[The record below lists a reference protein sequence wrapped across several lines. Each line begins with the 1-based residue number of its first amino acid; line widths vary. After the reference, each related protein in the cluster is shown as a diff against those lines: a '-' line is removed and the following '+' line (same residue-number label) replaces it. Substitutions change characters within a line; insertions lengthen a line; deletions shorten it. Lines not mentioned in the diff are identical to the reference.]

1 MAIGTEE
8 LDTLRDSTDLDNLR
22 MSSPKTARRTAK
34 RGFHV
39 EGGRV
44 PLQLCDFVF
53 RLQKVSSGSK
63 VADMGGI
70 HLR

>member
-39 EGGRV
+39 V
-44 PLQLCDFVF
+44 PLQLYDLFFGC
-53 RLQKVSSGSK
+53 REL
-63 VADMGGI
+63 VAV
-70 HLR
+70 